1 MKYFATIIATL
12 FTLSTYAQE
21 YNIGKGGETARMTIT
36 PYATAAEAEAAN
48 GAAVQNKYLRP
59 IADWAQTEEQD
70 VTIYKSQF
78 AYPFAWLNRLALIHI
93 DAVWTAYELYLNGKL
108 VGNVTNGYA
117 PAEFNVTSYVQ
128 DDMNSVEIRV
138 AKTHWSQTLECFDN
152 KKEVKQPNAY
162 VFSQPVIRVRDIT
175 HKARVDAT
183 GKMANVEVGLV
194 VKTEAL
200 NPKKARIHYEL
211 ISRDTTVIEHGYRDI
226 YLEQKGEDTVK
237 FMARIPAKELWSI
250 DSPTLYKVNIKTQIE
265 GRYAEYQS
273 HSIGFRELT
282 YEDKKLL
289 INGEKVELKI
299 SDVDAQTAQID
310 ELKRLKKG
318 GFNSVRVIAGTASA
332 SFYQMCDAAGMYVVV
347 VAPINTSQSGT
358 SRKVGGN
365 PTNDIA
371 WRTIYLDRT
380 ESAYRTTCDYASVV
394 AYQLAQKSANGINL
408 YESYLLLKEL
418 ENERPII
425 YPDSG
430 KEWNNDVIE

>member
-1 MKYFATIIATL
+1 MRYFTTLIVTL
-12 FTLSTYAQE
+12 FALTAYAQD
-21 YNIGKGGETARMTIT
+21 YDIGKGSQTARMTIV

-48 GAAVQNKYLRP
+48 CTVVQNKYVR
-59 IADWAQTEEQD
+59 IMKEWTQATEQD

-78 AYPFAWLNRLALIHI
+78 AFPFAWLNRLALIHI
-93 DAVWTAYELYLNGKL
+93 DPIGTAYEVYLNGKL

-117 PAEFNVTSYVQ
+117 PAEFNVTNHVQ
-128 DDMNSVEIRV
+128 EDMNSVEIHV
-138 AKTHWSQTLECFDN
+138 ANTHWSQTLECFDN
-152 KKEVKQPNAY
+152 KIELKQPSAY
-162 VFSQPVIRVRDIT
+162 VLSQPVIRVRDIT
-175 HKARVDAT
+175 HNARIDAT

-200 NPKKARIHYEL
+200 NPKKARVHYEL
-211 ISRDTTVIEHGYRDI
+211 ISRDTTIVEHGYRDV

-237 FMARIPAKELWSI
+237 FMARIPAKELWSA

-273 HSIGFRELT
+273 HSIGFRELE
-282 YEDKKLL
+282 YEDNKLV

-299 SDVDAQTAQID
+299 GEIDAQAAQIN
-310 ELKRLKKG
+310 ELKSLKKS
-318 GFNSVRVIAGTASA
+318 GFNAVRVIAGIAPT
-332 SFYQMCDAAGMYVVV
+332 SFYQMCDKTGLYVVV
-347 VAPINTSQSGT
+347 VAPINTSKSGT

-371 WRTIYLDRT
+371 WRAVYLNRT
-380 ESAYRTTCDYASVV
+380 QSAYRTTCDYASVV

-418 ENERPII
+418 EAQRPII
-425 YPDSG
+425 YPDGG